1 MGVLSMVFGGIQ
13 LMMSGLGLATAP
25 LSKKML
31 GSMGKAFSNLPR
43 EPGQPDVGDMFAR
56 LGKMIEELKLYTY
69 LTAGAMTVFAIALI
83 LIGVQLYKRRAQS
96 RPLSI
101 AWAAAGLAYLPVELW
116 VRVKIILPR
125 TEELTKAMMVGN
137 PGAGFVDAM
146 SSMQATATIIG
157 YLLLYVPFPLLLL
170 WLIGRP
176 SAKNDLMP
184 AS

>member
-1 MGVLSMVFGGIQ
+1 
-13 LMMSGLGLATAP
+13 
-25 LSKKML
+25 
-31 GSMGKAFSNLPR
+31 
-43 EPGQPDVGDMFAR
+43 
-56 LGKMIEELKLYTY
+56 
-69 LTAGAMTVFAIALI
+69 
-83 LIGVQLYKRRAQS
+83 
-96 RPLSI
+96 
-101 AWAAAGLAYLPVELW
+101 
-116 VRVKIILPR
+116 
-125 TEELTKAMMVGN
+125 MMVGN